1 MFRVEVVFRV
11 MVMFPMSMKWRGM
24 SRIIS
29 VYEANSCQLFIIII
43 MLTKSERNPALL
55 HVHNSYMQP
64 FL

>member
-11 MVMFPMSMKWRGM
+11 MVMFPMSMKCRGM
-24 SRIIS
+24 SRMIS

-43 MLTKSERNPALL
+43 MLTKRNPALL
-55 HVHNSYMQP
+55 HVHNSDMQP